1 MTNMVFSNTVGG
13 KFQSGNDDKN
23 DNSRRKAVSSK
34 SKIKKGKSK

>member
-23 DNSRRKAVSSK
+23 NNSRRKAVNNK
-34 SKIKKGKSK
+34 TKIKKKRGK

>member
-23 DNSRRKAVSSK
+23 DNSRRKAVNNK
-34 SKIKKGKSK
+34 TQPKKKRGK